1 MTSSRQK
8 PIQPTLLILSL
19 SLEVLSVDKRRKI
32 RGIVRSHGW
41 RQQDGGKR
49 RWRRVFWALGGK
61 LLFPM
66 GVNGILWQ
74 QGLILG
80 GRSGANR

>member
-1 MTSSRQK
+1 
-8 PIQPTLLILSL
+8 
-19 SLEVLSVDKRRKI
+19 
-32 RGIVRSHGW
+32 
-41 RQQDGGKR
+41 
-49 RWRRVFWALGGK
+49 VFWALGGK